1 VTQTGPLI
9 RHAVTMLWRVR
20 ANLPDRPG
28 KLAPLAHECGKAGA
42 NIGAVQVFS
51 SQVPG
56 TATIELV
63 IRTPDDWGEPQVVD
77 LVRRAGGDSVVTHSV
92 NRHALDDQPTRYVR
106 AAKEILDHPA
116 LFPDVV
122 AHLFDADVE
131 PTHGTE
137 DVLEMSVA
145 NAVVQIRR
153 ETPFTPAERA
163 RGAALAELVSD
174 VLSRET
180 SAPHTPGTTEPT
192 HVRGTDEVSVLVSGR
207 VVGRASF
214 TEGAAADDPW
224 PVDMWVDPSWQRRGI
239 GTRVLAEIARMAR
252 ARGAEEIVLTAP
264 ADSQAVLPMVLSAG
278 LRGRIR
284 MAGESLTVRIAVNEL
299 RV

>member
-1 VTQTGPLI
+1 
-9 RHAVTMLWRVR
+9 MLWRVR

-28 KLAPLAHECGKAGA
+28 KLAPVAQECGKAGV
-42 NIGAVQVFS
+42 NIGAVHVFS

-56 TATIELV
+56 TATVELV
-63 IRTPDDWGEPQVVD
+63 FRAPEEWGEAEV
-77 LVRRAGGDSVVTHSV
+77 LALLRRAGGESVVTHAV
-92 NRHALDDQPTRYVR
+92 NRHALDDQPTRYVQ
-106 AAKEILDHPA
+106 AAQQILDHPA
-116 LFPDVV
+116 SFPDVV

-137 DVLEMSVA
+137 DVLEMTVGT
-145 NAVVQIRR
+145 AVIQIRR
-153 ETPFTPAERA
+153 ETPFTPAERV
-163 RGAALAELVSD
+163 RGSALAELVSD
-174 VLSRET
+174 VLSRAVP
-180 SAPHTPGTTEPT
+180 SAPEAAGDSEPT

-214 TEGAAADDPW
+214 AEGAAADDPW

-239 GTRVLAEIARMAR
+239 GTRLLADIARMAR
-252 ARGAEEIVLTAP
+252 ARGAEEIVLSAP
-264 ADSQAVLPMVLSAG
+264 AGSQAVLPMVLSAG

-284 MAGESLTVRIAVNEL
+284 MAGDAVTVRIAVSEL

>member
-1 VTQTGPLI
+1 
-9 RHAVTMLWRVR
+9 MLWRVR

-28 KLAPLAHECGKAGA
+28 KLASLAQECGKAGV

-56 TATIELV
+56 TATVELV
-63 IRTPDDWGEPQVVD
+63 IRTPEEWGEPEVID
-77 LVRRAGGDSVVTHSV
+77 LVRRSGGDSVVTHSV
-92 NRHALDDQPTRYVR
+92 NQHALDDQPTRYVR

-116 LFPDVV
+116 SFPDVV

-137 DVLEMSVA
+137 DVLEMTVGS
-145 NAVVQIRR
+145 AVIQIRR
-153 ETPFTPAERA
+153 DTSFTPAERA

-174 VLSRET
+174 VLSREAP
-180 SAPHTPGTTEPT
+180 SAPHTAGDAEPT
-192 HVRGTDEVSVLVSGR
+192 HVSGDDEVSVLVGGR
-207 VVGRASF
+207 VVARASF
-214 TEGAAADDPW
+214 STGSGEGDPW
-224 PVDMWVDPSWQRRGI
+224 PVDMWVDPAWQRRSI
-239 GTRVLAEIARMAR
+239 GTRLLADIARMAR
-252 ARGAEEIVLTAP
+252 KQGAEEIVLTAP
-264 ADSQAVLPMVLSAG
+264 ADTQAVLPMVLSAG

-284 MAGESLTVRIAVNEL
+284 MAGDTLTVRIAVNEL

>member
-1 VTQTGPLI
+1 
-9 RHAVTMLWRVR
+9 MLWRVR

-28 KLAPLAHECGKAGA
+28 KLASLSHECGRAGV

-51 SQVPG
+51 SRVPG

-63 IRTPDDWGEPQVVD
+63 IRTPEEWREADIVA
-77 LVRRAGGDSVVTHSV
+77 LVQRSNGDSVVAHQV
-92 NRHALDDQPTRYVR
+92 DHHALDDQPTRYVR
-106 AAKEILDHPA
+106 AAKQILDHPA
-116 LFPDVV
+116 TFPDVV

-131 PTHGTE
+131 PTHGAE
-137 DVLEMSVA
+137 DVLEMTVA
-145 NAVVQIRR
+145 NAVIQIRR
-153 ETPFTPAERA
+153 DTPFTPAERA

-174 VLSRET
+174 VLSRESP
-180 SAPHTPGTTEPT
+180 SAPDTASAAEPT
-192 HVRGTDEVSVLVSGR
+192 FVRGEDETSVLVGGR
-207 VVGRASF
+207 VIGRASF
-214 TEGAAADDPW
+214 TRGATDADPW
-224 PVDMWVDPSWQRRGI
+224 PVDMWVDPSWQRRGV
-239 GTRVLAEIARMAR
+239 GTRLLAHIARAAR

-284 MAGESLTVRIAVNEL
+284 MAGETVMVRIVVSDL

>member
-1 VTQTGPLI
+1 
-9 RHAVTMLWRVR
+9 MLWRVR

-28 KLAPLAHECGKAGA
+28 KLAPLANECGKAGA
-42 NIGAVQVFS
+42 NIGAVQVFT

-63 IRTPDDWGEPQVVD
+63 IRTPEGWGEHEVVG
-77 LVRRAGGDSVVTHSV
+77 LVTRAGADSVVTHQV
-92 NRHALDDQPTRYVR
+92 NSHALDDQQTRYVR
-106 AAKEILDHPA
+106 AAREILDHPA

-137 DVLEMSVA
+137 DVLELTVGS
-145 NAVVQIRR
+145 AVVQIRR

-174 VLSRET
+174 VLSRT
-180 SAPHTPGTTEPT
+180 PAAPHSTGDTEPT
-192 HVRGTDEVSVLVSGR
+192 HIRGNDEVSVLVSGR

-214 TEGAAADDPW
+214 TEGAAPHDPW
-224 PVDMWVDPSWQRRGI
+224 PVDMWVDPLWQRRGI
-239 GTRVLAEIARMAR
+239 GTRVLSEIARMAR

-299 RV
+299 RT